1 MLRAIVAAALLVAA
15 PCAVQAQALSTLHI
29 RIVLTDADGTTTAV
43 PRHTLLISDNPTTA
57 PPRVVTTGVDGTAD
71 VKLKP
76 GNYTVESDRPVAL
89 RGKAYQWTQTLDV
102 AAGRVTTLELTS
114 KNADSADPS
123 AAASAPSV
131 EAEPSLLLP
140 RWQNSVVAV
149 WTPTA
154 RVSAFVIDAKGL
166 LVTNQKAI
174 GTATS
179 VEVQLS
185 NSVKAAAQVL
195 TTDSSRDVAVLWM
208 NSSLLS
214 TAKPIPLGC
223 AQPKSS
229 LGDQQEVFAIGVPFR
244 PPADMTSGTA
254 ADLRLIHG
262 NEGGPVFTAD
272 GTLVGLTSLAAKKD
286 DESRG
291 SSRVVRTADVCELVA
306 AAEKKMAN
314 ASPPP
319 ATHLP
324 VEPDWQLPLEA
335 FKSAAM
341 RRVGSLSPYQVSS
354 ATFDIAFITPIMT
367 YGTQYQSEQM
377 SRRTRRGK
385 DFRTIEIDPVLV
397 KPVMDFGNW
406 EEYVVDFP
414 PVLLV
419 RITPRQVEGMWAKVA
434 RGAAYTQGVGLP
446 PITHIKGSFS
456 RMRAYCGDAEV
467 TPIHPFI
474 VEHRLSETDA
484 AYEGLYVFEPNAFT
498 SSCSSVKFVLQSE
511 KNPDRPETAVVDPR
525 IVQQIAQDFELYK
538 R

>member
-1 MLRAIVAAALLVAA
+1 MLRAIVAAALLLAA

-29 RIVLTDADGTTTAV
+29 KIVLTDADGTTTAV

-76 GNYTVESDRPVAL
+76 GNYTVESDRAVSL

-102 AAGRVTTLELTS
+102 VAGRDTTLELTS

-123 AAASAPSV
+123 AAAGAPSV

-154 RVSAFVIDAKGL
+154 RVSAFVVDAKGL
-166 LVTNQKAI
+166 LATNQKAI
-174 GTATS
+174 GTAAF

-195 TTDSSRDVAVLWM
+195 TTDSSRDVAVLWV
-208 NSSLLS
+208 NPGVIS
-214 TAKPIPLGC
+214 TVKPIPLGC

-244 PPADMTSGTA
+244 PPTDMTSGTV

-272 GTLVGLTSLAAKKD
+272 GTLVGLTSLASKKD

-291 SSRVVRTADVCELVA
+291 NSRVVRTADVCEVVA
-306 AAEKKMAN
+306 AAEKKMAS

-319 ATHLP
+319 ATGLP
-324 VEPDWQLPLEA
+324 IEPDWPLPLEA

-341 RRVGSLSPYQVSS
+341 RRAGSLGPYQASS

-385 DFRTIEIDPVLV
+385 DARTIEIDPVLV

-446 PITHIKGSFS
+446 PITHVKGSFS
-456 RMRAYCGDAEV
+456 RLRAYCGEAEV

-498 SSCSSVKFVLQSE
+498 SSCASVKFVLQSE

-525 IVQQIAQDFELYK
+525 IIQQIAQDFALYH
-538 R
+538 

>member
-1 MLRAIVAAALLVAA
+1 MFRAIVAAALLLVA
-15 PCAVQAQALSTLHI
+15 PCVVQAQALSTLHI
-29 RIVLTDADGTTTAV
+29 KIVLTDVDGTTTAV

-76 GNYTVESDRPVAL
+76 GNYTVESDRPVSL

-102 AAGRVTTLELTS
+102 VAGRDTTLELTS

-123 AAASAPSV
+123 AAAGAPSV

-149 WTPTA
+149 WTPTS
-154 RVSAFVIDAKGL
+154 RVSAFVVDARGL
-166 LVTNQKAI
+166 LATNQKAI

-185 NSVKAAAQVL
+185 NSVKVAAQVL

-208 NSSLLS
+208 NPGVIS
-214 TAKPIPLGC
+214 TVKPIPLGC
-223 AQPKSS
+223 AEPKSP

-244 PPADMTSGTA
+244 PPADMTSGA
-254 ADLRLIHG
+254 VADLRLIHG

-272 GTLVGLTSLAAKKD
+272 GTLVGLTSLASKKD

-291 SSRVVRTADVCELVA
+291 NSRVVRTADVCEVVA

-319 ATHLP
+319 AGPLP
-324 VEPDWQLPLEA
+324 IEPAWPLPLEA

-341 RRVGSLSPYQVSS
+341 RRAGSLSPYQVSS

-385 DFRTIEIDPVLV
+385 DSRTIEIDPVLV

-446 PITHIKGSFS
+446 PITHVKGSFS
-456 RMRAYCGDAEV
+456 RLRAYCGDAEV

-511 KNPDRPETAVVDPR
+511 KNPDRPETTVVDPR
-525 IVQQIAQDFELYK
+525 IIQQIAQDFALYQ